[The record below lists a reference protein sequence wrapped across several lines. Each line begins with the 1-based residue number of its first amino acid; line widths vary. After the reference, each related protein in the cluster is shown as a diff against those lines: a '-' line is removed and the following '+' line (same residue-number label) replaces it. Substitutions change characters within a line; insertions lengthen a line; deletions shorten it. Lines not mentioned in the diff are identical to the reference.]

1 MILTGDSPVFDALI
15 IHQNPSLLLR
25 YKYKKQRWRRP
36 MFMNSSEK
44 ERQLY
49 EKRIEYLRILD
60 SLLLSNLPDE
70 IYLEECQFNAK
81 FVSLLK
87 DYRVVSTPQDIER
100 ELRKIYRG
108 RHYNLGSLFPTT
120 NKKGVKKQ

>member
-1 MILTGDSPVFDALI
+1 LTEDSPLLDEII
-15 IHQNPSLLLR
+15 IHSKPPLLLR
-25 YKYKKQRWRRP
+25 YKYKKQRWRSP

-60 SLLLSNLPDE
+60 ALLLSNLPDG
-70 IYLEECQFNAK
+70 IYLEEWQFNAK

-87 DYRVVSTPQDIER
+87 DYRIVSTPQDIER

-108 RHYNLGSLFPTT
+108 KHYNMGSLFPTRK
-120 NKKGVKKQ
+120 KKGVKKQ